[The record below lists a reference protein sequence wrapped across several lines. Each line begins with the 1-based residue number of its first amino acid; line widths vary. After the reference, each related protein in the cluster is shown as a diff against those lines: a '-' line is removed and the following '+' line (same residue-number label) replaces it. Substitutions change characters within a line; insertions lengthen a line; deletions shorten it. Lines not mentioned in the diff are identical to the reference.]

1 MNGEK
6 RNDATME
13 TPNKE
18 DSNVKLST
26 NVSFGTHTITQ
37 DSDKKRNPFGNPYGD
52 LFAYSPHSRE
62 NSKIFPEKI
71 YHSMNGIGC
80 SPEWGSVRPR
90 LERPPNIFEDFENK
104 RQRDDNEYTNF
115 SIDPEL
121 QVSAQEGKGK
131 TSVKQEPMNLYKKAV
146 GGWKTPEK
154 GLAESFSSEHTP
166 VHREFQLDRLNRQ
179 SFIAR
184 QPKMNVRLSF
194 PQYTSMSAKVK

>member
-6 RNDATME
+6 RNDAILE

-18 DSNVKLST
+18 DSNVRLST
-26 NVSFGTHTITQ
+26 NVSFGRHTITQ

-52 LFAYSPHSRE
+52 LFPYSPHSKE

-90 LERPPNIFEDFENK
+90 MDRPPNIFEDFENK
-104 RQRDDNEYTNF
+104 RQTDEQEYTNF
-115 SIDPEL
+115 SHDPDL
-121 QVSAQEGKGK
+121 MLSAQKDAPKGL
-131 TSVKQEPMNLYKKAV
+131 VKHEPKDMFQKAV

-154 GLAESFSSEHTP
+154 GLGESFSNDHTP

-179 SFIAR
+179 SFVAR
-184 QPKMNVRLSF
+184 QPKVNVRLSF
-194 PQYTSMSAKVK
+194 PQFTSLSAKVK